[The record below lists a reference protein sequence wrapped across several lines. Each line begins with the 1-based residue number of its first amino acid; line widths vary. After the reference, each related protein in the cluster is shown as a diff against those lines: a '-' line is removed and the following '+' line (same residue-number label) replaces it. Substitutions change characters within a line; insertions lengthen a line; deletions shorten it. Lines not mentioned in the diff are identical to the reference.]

1 VKGSIGVIMNE
12 DENTKLVRQAYD
24 SMMAGDIES
33 FIKLLDPDVEWHM
46 PAMED
51 VPFAGVRYGH
61 NGVREF
67 ARLLN
72 ESHEVVEFLPG
83 QFIAQGKIVVALG
96 RFTMRVRATGR
107 KIVSDWAHAW
117 TIAGGKVTYF
127 QEYVDTAAVIR
138 GHAMSLSAR

>member
-1 VKGSIGVIMNE
+1 MHEQEHTALVK
-12 DENTKLVRQAYD
+12 RAYET
-24 SMMAGDIES
+24 MMTGDIES
-33 FIKLLDPDVEWHM
+33 FLKLLDADVEWHM

-72 ESHEVVEFLPG
+72 ESHEVVEFLPE
-83 QFIAQGKIVVALG
+83 QFIEQGKIVVVLG

-107 KIVSDWAHAW
+107 KVASDWAHAW
-117 TIAGGKVTYF
+117 TISDGKITYF
-127 QEYVDTAAVIR
+127 QEYVDTAAVVR

>member
-1 VKGSIGVIMNE
+1 MQE
-12 DENTKLVRQAYD
+12 QENITLVNQAYET
-24 SMMAGDIES
+24 MMTGDTES
-33 FIKLLDPDVEWHM
+33 FLKLLDADVEWHM

-72 ESHEVVEFLPG
+72 ESHEVIEFLPE
-83 QFIAQGKIVVALG
+83 QFVAQGKIVVALG
-96 RFTMRVRATGR
+96 RFTMRVRETGR
-107 KIVSDWAHAW
+107 KISSDWAHAW
-117 TIAGGKVTYF
+117 TISDGKITYF
-127 QEYVDTAAVIR
+127 KEYVDTAVVMR

>member
-1 VKGSIGVIMNE
+1 MNE
-12 DENTKLVRQAYD
+12 QENIRLVQQAYEA
-24 SMMAGDIES
+24 MATGDVES
-33 FIKLLDPDVEWHM
+33 LLKLMDLDVEWHM

-51 VPFAGVRYGH
+51 VPFAGARFGH

-67 ARLLN
+67 AYLLAD
-72 ESHEVVEFLPG
+72 SHEVVEFVPE

-117 TIAGGKVTYF
+117 TIDGGKITF
-127 QEYVDTAAVIR
+127 FREYVDTAAVVR